1 MTKEEILRN
10 QIEAQYGSVLHFAE
24 EVGIPQSTIRN
35 IFSRGLD
42 GVGVGTAIKICRSLN
57 LDIDSLMEGKFSV
70 RPNRQKE
77 KAWEEYVSAPS
88 QALDDDDL
96 IILKYFHTLSE
107 DQKAFLLATLQ
118 SLAEQ
123 NRQE

>member
-42 GVGVGTAIKICRSLN
+42 GVGVGTAIKICRSLH
-57 LDIDSLMEGKFSV
+57 LDIDRLMAGEFET
-70 RPNRQKE
+70 RPNAQKE
-77 KAWEEYVSAPS
+77 KAWAEYASAPT
-88 QALDDDDL
+88 QALDEDDL
-96 IILKYFHTLSE
+96 IILEYFHALPP
-107 DQKAFLLATLQ
+107 DQKASLLSFLQ
-118 SLAEQ
+118 SVSGKNPLE
-123 NRQE
+123 